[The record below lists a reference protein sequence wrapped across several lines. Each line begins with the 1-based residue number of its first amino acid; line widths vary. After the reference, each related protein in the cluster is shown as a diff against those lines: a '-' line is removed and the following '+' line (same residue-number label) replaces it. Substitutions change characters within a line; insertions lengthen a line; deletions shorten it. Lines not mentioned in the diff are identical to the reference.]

1 MNLVT
6 PAPDKNDRD
15 LQGLFGMNNSLL
27 TNADSATHIKVVIV
41 SLLAAIMVVG
51 IGILAKPDLSGSG
64 AVASQMEHSGPV
76 IRAGKA
82 TVFASEVPVIR

>member
-1 MNLVT
+1 MLSRLPT
-6 PAPDKNDRD
+6 KRQG
-15 LQGLFGMNNSLL
+15 LQGLGMNNSLL

-51 IGILAKPDLSGSG
+51 IGILAKPDFSDGDND
-64 AVASQMEHSGPV
+64 ASRMEHSGPV

-82 TVFASEVPVIR
+82 TVFASEAPVIR